1 MRKKS
6 LSLSIAFL
14 AMLSLGTATVAH
26 AQPAMSAA
34 DKAKAAD
41 IKKLMTLT
49 GAGNLGIQAMTQ
61 MLGVLKQATPK
72 VPEAFWVEFQKEVN
86 PDDLVDRVVP
96 IYAKHLSHPEI
107 KELIRF
113 YETPLGKKLIATLP
127 AITQESMVVGQ
138 QWGMDL
144 ANRARKKLDAP
155 SGAGAK

>member
-14 AMLSLGTATVAH
+14 AALSLGSVTTVH
-26 AQPAMSAA
+26 AQAAQTAA

-49 GAGNLGIQAMTQ
+49 GAGNLGIQAMGQ
-61 MLGVLKQATPK
+61 MLQVLKQATPK
-72 VPEAFWVEFQKEVN
+72 VPEAFWAEFQKEVN
-86 PDDLVDRVVP
+86 PDELVDRVVP
-96 IYAKHLSHPEI
+96 IYAKHLSHGEI
-107 KELIRF
+107 KELIKF

-144 ANRARKKLDAP
+144 ANRARKKLDAQ
-155 SGAGAK
+155 GGAK